1 MKLFRIMVLIVT
13 GVCLWS
19 PAVTAEKAPEKDFSD
34 WLKNLRVEAAAA
46 GISQETLETALAT
59 VKAPLPRVIALDRS
73 QPEFTQS
80 LEEYVAA
87 RANKKRI
94 DGGREVMA
102 RYPTWLGR
110 IEREYGVQRRFLVAL
125 WGIESNYGTNIGGLP
140 VLQSLAT
147 LAYDGRRA
155 DYFRRE
161 LINALHILDAGH
173 IPLELLN
180 GSWAGAMGQC
190 QFMPSSFRRFA
201 VDATG
206 EGRIDIWTTVPDVL
220 ASMANY
226 LARAGWKDDQTWG
239 RPVKLPKKF
248 DTSLAG
254 LETRLPLSRW
264 QALGVRRSDGSALP
278 RRGDLRA
285 SLILPDGPGGP
296 AYLVYDN
303 FRALLSWNRSSA
315 FAVAV
320 GTLADRITAQ
330 GK

>member
-1 MKLFRIMVLIVT
+1 MKPVSILVLTVM
-13 GVCLWS
+13 GVCWWLAAS
-19 PAVTAEKAPEKDFSD
+19 VAANEPERDFSV
-34 WLKNLRVEAAAA
+34 WLENLRVEAGSL
-46 GISQETLETALAT
+46 GISQETLETALAG
-59 VKAPLPRVIALDRS
+59 VKAPLQRVVVLDRN

-80 LEEYVAA
+80 LEDYVAA
-87 RANKKRI
+87 RVSEKRI
-94 DGGREVMA
+94 AGGQEMMR
-102 RYPTWLGR
+102 RYPTWLER
-110 IEREYGVQRRFLVAL
+110 IEREYGVQKRFLVAL
-125 WGIESNYGTNIGGLP
+125 WGIESNYGTNTGGLP
-140 VLQSLAT
+140 VIPSLAT

-155 DYFRRE
+155 GYFRRE

-173 IPLELLN
+173 ISLKYLN

-220 ASMANY
+220 ASTANY
-226 LARAGWKDDQTWG
+226 LALAGWKGDQTWG
-239 RPVKLPKKF
+239 RPVRLPKKF
-248 DTSLAG
+248 DVSLAG
-254 LETRLPLSRW
+254 LETRLSLSRW

-278 RRGDLRA
+278 RRNLKA

-303 FRALLSWNRSSA
+303 FRALLSWNRSQK

-320 GTLADRITAQ
+320 GTLSDRIKSQ
-330 GK
+330 